1 MAKTIGYVRVSTDQQ
16 DLQNQQHSIL
26 NYANK
31 NALGK
36 VEFIEVKMSS
46 RKKDEDRKIDELF
59 ETLQEGDHL
68 IVSELSRI
76 GRSVVNVVTIVNQ
89 LIALGVNLH
98 ILKEQLFIKPNEQ
111 NPFTDFQINI
121 FSAFAQL
128 ERDLISKRT
137 KEALQARKAK
147 GIKLGKPVGTI
158 QGSIYDKDREKI
170 KELHSLGVTL
180 TNISKK
186 HLGYGT
192 IKSLSEYV
200 KNKLDKEKKKK
211 NKKYLV

>member
-1 MAKTIGYVRVSTDQQ
+1 MAKTIGYIRVSTDQQ

-26 NYANK
+26 NYVNK

-59 ETLQEGDHL
+59 EILQAGDHL

-89 LIALGVNLH
+89 LIAIGVNLH

-158 QGSIYDKDREKI
+158 QGSIYDKDKEKI

-200 KNKLDKEKKKK
+200 KNKLDKEK
-211 NKKYLV
+211 

>member
-1 MAKTIGYVRVSTDQQ
+1 MAKTIGYIRVSTDQQ

-31 NALGK
+31 TSLGK

-59 ETLQEGDHL
+59 KNLQSGDQL

-76 GRSVVNVVTIVNQ
+76 GRSVVNVVTIINQ
-89 LIALGVNLH
+89 LIAHGVNIH

-158 QGSIYDKDREKI
+158 QGSIYDKDKEKI

-200 KNKLDKEKKKK
+200 KNKLDKER
-211 NKKYLV
+211 

>member
-1 MAKTIGYVRVSTDQQ
+1 MAKTIGYIRVSTDQQ

-31 NALGK
+31 TSLGK
-36 VEFIEVKMSS
+36 VEFIEVKISS

-59 ETLQEGDHL
+59 KNLQSGDYL

-76 GRSVVNVVTIVNQ
+76 GRSVVNVVTIINQ
-89 LIALGVNLH
+89 LIAHGVNIH

-147 GIKLGKPVGTI
+147 GIKLGKPKGTI
-158 QGSIYDKDREKI
+158 QSSIYDKDKEKI
-170 KELHSLGVTL
+170 KELYNLGVTL

-200 KNKLDKEKKKK
+200 KNKLNKED
-211 NKKYLV
+211 

>member
-1 MAKTIGYVRVSTDQQ
+1 LGKTIGYIRVSTDKQ
-16 DLQNQQHSIL
+16 DLKNQQHSIL
-26 NYANK
+26 TYANQK
-31 NALGK
+31 NLGN
-36 VEFIEVKMSS
+36 VTFIEVKISS
-46 RKKDEDRKIDELF
+46 RKKEEDRKIDELL
-59 ETLQEGDHL
+59 ETLQADDHL

-76 GRSVVNVVTIVNQ
+76 GRSVVNVVTIINQ
-89 LIALGVNLH
+89 LIAKKVNIH
-98 ILKEQLFIKPNEQ
+98 ILKEHLLIEPDKQ

-121 FSAFAQL
+121 FSSFAQL
-128 ERDLISKRT
+128 ERDLISQRT

-147 GIKLGKPVGTI
+147 GIKLGKPKGTV
-158 QGSIYDKDREKI
+158 QGSIYDKDKEKI

-200 KNKLDKEKKKK
+200 KNKLDKE
-211 NKKYLV
+211 

>member
-1 MAKTIGYVRVSTDQQ
+1 MGKTIGYIRVSTDKQ
-16 DLQNQQHSIL
+16 DLKNQQHSIL
-26 NYANK
+26 TYTNQK
-31 NALGK
+31 NLGN
-36 VEFIEVKMSS
+36 VTFIEVKISS
-46 RKKDEDRKIDELF
+46 RKKEEDRKIDELL
-59 ETLQEGDHL
+59 ETLQADDHL

-76 GRSVVNVVTIVNQ
+76 GRSVVNVVTIINQ
-89 LIALGVNLH
+89 LIAKKVNIH
-98 ILKEQLFIKPNEQ
+98 ILKEHLLIEPDKQ

-121 FSAFAQL
+121 FSSFAQL
-128 ERDLISKRT
+128 ERDLISQRT

-147 GIKLGKPVGTI
+147 GIKLGKPKGTV
-158 QGSIYDKDREKI
+158 QGSIYDKDKEKI

-200 KNKLDKEKKKK
+200 KNKLDKE
-211 NKKYLV
+211 

>member
-1 MAKTIGYVRVSTDQQ
+1 MAKTIGYIRVSTDQQ

-31 NALGK
+31 NTLGK
-36 VEFIEVKMSS
+36 VEFIEVKISS

-59 ETLQEGDHL
+59 ETLEAGDHL

-147 GIKLGKPVGTI
+147 GIKLGKPKGTI
-158 QGSIYDKDREKI
+158 QGSIYDKDKEKI

-186 HLGYGT
+186 HLCYGT

-200 KNKLDKEKKKK
+200 KNKLDKEK
-211 NKKYLV
+211 

>member
-1 MAKTIGYVRVSTDQQ
+1 MAKTIGYIRVSTDQQ

-26 NYANK
+26 DYANK
-31 NALGK
+31 NSLGK

-59 ETLQEGDHL
+59 ETLQAGDHL

-98 ILKEQLFIKPNEQ
+98 ILKEQLFIKPNVQ

-158 QGSIYDKDREKI
+158 QGSIYDKDKEKI

-200 KNKLDKEKKKK
+200 KNKLDKEK
-211 NKKYLV
+211 

>member
-1 MAKTIGYVRVSTDQQ
+1 MGKTIGYIRVSTDKQ
-16 DLQNQQHSIL
+16 DLKNQQHSIL
-26 NYANK
+26 AYANQK
-31 NALGK
+31 NLGN
-36 VEFIEVKMSS
+36 VTFIEVKISS
-46 RKKDEDRKIDELF
+46 RKKEEDRKIDELL
-59 ETLQEGDHL
+59 ETLQADDHL

-76 GRSVVNVVTIVNQ
+76 GRSVVNVVTIINQ
-89 LIALGVNLH
+89 LIAKKVNIH
-98 ILKEQLFIKPNEQ
+98 ILKEHLLIEPDKQ

-121 FSAFAQL
+121 FSSFAQL
-128 ERDLISKRT
+128 ERDLISQRT

-147 GIKLGKPVGTI
+147 GIKLGKPKGTV
-158 QGSIYDKDREKI
+158 QGSIYDKDKEKI

-200 KNKLDKEKKKK
+200 KNKLDKE
-211 NKKYLV
+211 

>member
-1 MAKTIGYVRVSTDQQ
+1 MAKTIGYIRVSTDQQ

-147 GIKLGKPVGTI
+147 GIKLGKPKGTI
-158 QGSIYDKDREKI
+158 QGSIYDKDKEKI

-200 KNKLDKEKKKK
+200 KNKLDKEK
-211 NKKYLV
+211 

>member
-1 MAKTIGYVRVSTDQQ
+1 MGKTIGYIRVSTDKQ
-16 DLQNQQHSIL
+16 DLKNQQHSIL
-26 NYANK
+26 TYANQK
-31 NALGK
+31 NLGN
-36 VEFIEVKMSS
+36 VTFIEVKISS
-46 RKKDEDRKIDELF
+46 RKKEEDRKIDELL
-59 ETLQEGDHL
+59 ETLQADDHL

-76 GRSVVNVVTIVNQ
+76 GRSVVNVVTIINQ
-89 LIALGVNLH
+89 LIAKKVNIH
-98 ILKEQLFIKPNEQ
+98 ILKEHLLIEPDKQ

-121 FSAFAQL
+121 FSSFAQL
-128 ERDLISKRT
+128 ERDLISQRT

-147 GIKLGKPVGTI
+147 GIKLGKPKGTV
-158 QGSIYDKDREKI
+158 QGSIYDKDKEKI

-200 KNKLDKEKKKK
+200 KNKLDKE
-211 NKKYLV
+211 

>member
-1 MAKTIGYVRVSTDQQ
+1 MAKTIGYIRVSTDQQ

-59 ETLQEGDHL
+59 KNLQSGDHL

-89 LIALGVNLH
+89 LIAHGVNIH

-147 GIKLGKPVGTI
+147 GIKLGKPKGTI
-158 QGSIYDKDREKI
+158 QSSIYDKDKEKI
-170 KELHSLGVTL
+170 KELYNLGVTL

-200 KNKLDKEKKKK
+200 KNKLNKED
-211 NKKYLV
+211 

>member
-1 MAKTIGYVRVSTDQQ
+1 MAKTIGYIRVSTDQQ

-31 NALGK
+31 NTLGK

-68 IVSELSRI
+68 IVSELSRL

-158 QGSIYDKDREKI
+158 QGSIYDKDKEKI

-200 KNKLDKEKKKK
+200 KNKLDKEK
-211 NKKYLV
+211 

>member
-1 MAKTIGYVRVSTDQQ
+1 MAKTIGYIRVSTDQQ

-31 NALGK
+31 NTLGK
-36 VEFIEVKMSS
+36 VEFIEVKISS

-59 ETLQEGDHL
+59 ETLEAGDHL

-89 LIALGVNLH
+89 LIAIGVNLH

-147 GIKLGKPVGTI
+147 GIKLGKPKGTI
-158 QGSIYDKDREKI
+158 QGSIYDKDKEKI

-186 HLGYGT
+186 HLCYGT

-200 KNKLDKEKKKK
+200 KNKLDKEK
-211 NKKYLV
+211 

>member
-1 MAKTIGYVRVSTDQQ
+1 MAKTIGYIRVSTDQQ

-59 ETLQEGDHL
+59 ETLQTGDHL

-158 QGSIYDKDREKI
+158 QGSIYDKDKEKI

-200 KNKLDKEKKKK
+200 KNKLDKEK
-211 NKKYLV
+211 